1 MREMTCPANPL
12 RILHLASSERWTGV
26 AEPVVS
32 LAVQQQK
39 MGHRV
44 WVGCAPGR
52 SFERKAR
59 ARGLEVLDGI
69 HLNRRLN
76 PLDLLSDQR
85 FVPRFC
91 SENEVDIVHCHL
103 LHDHWLSAWSLK
115 KLRAGPRGRP
125 FLVRTLH
132 MSRAPRND
140 WFHRRLYRKHTD
152 RLVCISQDA
161 ARRAEEALAWAA
173 GTIEHVGGGVDL
185 ERFHP
190 ARNGSGLREEFS
202 IPPNAP
208 VAGLVARMRAGR
220 GVRWML
226 RSIPAVLEQ
235 LPNAHF
241 VMVGRGEQKKWF
253 KQEILQPAY
262 RGQVHYAGYRKD
274 DGLPQAYA
282 AMDAALFLGLGSE
295 GTCRSILEAM
305 ACGKA
310 VVAAED
316 GRTGV
321 LVRRRDVDD
330 LTKNLIA
337 LLCDRPRC
345 AEMGRVGRQ
354 RAEQRFSESAR
365 AEAFSRIY
373 EQMIREKSGGI

>member
-1 MREMTCPANPL
+1 
-12 RILHLASSERWTGV
+12 
-26 AEPVVS
+26 
-32 LAVQQQK
+32 

-44 WVGCAPGR
+44 WIGCTPGR

-59 ARGLEVLDGI
+59 AQGLEVLDGI

-76 PLDLLSDQR
+76 PLHLASDLR
-85 FVPRFC
+85 FIPRFC
-91 SENEVDIVHCHL
+91 SENDVDIVHCHL
-103 LHDHWLSAWSLK
+103 FHDHWLSAWSLRK
-115 KLRAGPRGRP
+115 VRAERKGRP

-132 MSRAPRND
+132 LSGAPRND
-140 WFHRRLYRKHTD
+140 WFHRRLCLKSTD
-152 RLVCISQDA
+152 RLVCVSQDA
-161 ARRAEEALAWAA
+161 ARRAEKALGLASAS
-173 GTIEHVGGGVDL
+173 IEHVAGGVDL
-185 ERFHP
+185 ERFRP
-190 ARNGSGLREEFS
+190 DWDGSALREEFS
-202 IPPNAP
+202 IPLDAP

-220 GVRWML
+220 GVRWMM

-235 LPNAHF
+235 APDAHF

-253 KQEILQPAY
+253 KQEIKRPVY

-310 VVAAED
+310 VVAARIGATPEIVED
-316 GRTGV
+316 GRTGL

-330 LTKNLIA
+330 LTKKLIA

-345 AEMGRVGRQ
+345 AEMGRAGRL
-354 RAEQRFSESAR
+354 RAERHFSESER
-365 AEAFSRIY
+365 AEAFSGIY
-373 EQMIREKSGGI
+373 DQLIREKGGGI